1 MEEPNLQ
8 SSETFGNFDLTKAV
22 EFLGLFP
29 YQKWDMPFQDTPP
42 SDALTIHLQRAERQ
56 VTTGSNEWEQRLLM
70 ELIFLEALDH
80 HNLRMW
86 QEKQM
91 DAGVAPFRGKVD
103 FAFTA
108 YQARFK
114 SPFVVVAEAKKD
126 DFEQG
131 WGQCLIAMKAAA
143 ILNEQEG
150 HRHSLFGIVST
161 GKIWE
166 FGQYTPDNTF
176 ARSEPFSIGQPET
189 LLGILGYIFSECER
203 FRSTDNRQPTT
214 DN

>member
-1 MEEPNLQ
+1 MNEQVPQ
-8 SSETFGNFDLTKAV
+8 PSETFGNFDLTKAV

-29 YQKWDMPFQDTPP
+29 YQKWEAPFQEIPP
-42 SDALTIHLQRAERQ
+42 SEALTINLQRAERQ
-56 VTTGSNEWEQRLLM
+56 VTTGSNEWEQRLWM

-86 QEKQM
+86 QEKQV
-91 DAGVAPFRGKVD
+91 DAGAAPFRGKVD
-103 FAFTA
+103 FAFTP

-131 WGQCLIAMKAAA
+131 WGQCLIAMKTASM
-143 ILNEQEG
+143 LNEQEG
-150 HRHSLFGIVST
+150 HRHPLFGIVST

-166 FGQYTPDNTF
+166 FGRYTPDNTF
-176 ARSEPFSIGQPET
+176 ARSEPYSIGQPDS
-189 LLGILGYIFSECER
+189 LLGILHTIFTECEG
-203 FRSTDNRQPTT
+203 FQTASTNGTK
-214 DN
+214 

>member
-1 MEEPNLQ
+1 MDEQSQQ
-8 SSETFGNFDLTKAV
+8 SSETFGNFDLTKAL

-29 YQKWDMPFQDTPP
+29 YQKWEIPFQEIPP
-42 SDALTIHLQRAERQ
+42 SESLTINLQRAERQ

-91 DAGVAPFRGKVD
+91 DAGSAPFRGKVD
-103 FAFTA
+103 FAFTP
-108 YQARFK
+108 YQPRFK
-114 SPFVVVAEAKKD
+114 SPFVIVAEAKKD

-131 WGQCLIAMKAAA
+131 WGQCLIALKAAS

-150 HRHSLFGIVST
+150 HRHPLFGIVST

-166 FGQYTPDNTF
+166 FGEYTPDNTF
-176 ARSEPFSIGQPET
+176 SRSEPFSIGQPES
-189 LLGILGYIFSECER
+189 LLGILSLIFSACEG
-203 FRSTDNRQPTT
+203 FQPASAKEEK
-214 DN
+214 